1 MAAVQKE
8 VADLAKSFEDD
19 VFNNEDILTC
29 VISGV
34 KYAEVVGAI
43 EFIACTTF
51 EKAQSTWHRIKDE
64 HVQECKTY
72 FFGFEPGMKNAT
84 VANLDTLIKIA
95 FTLKGPWATAFQGAS
110 AKAFVAKA
118 LMAKKDPM
126 MELIEALGATV
137 VNDAVPETDVD
148 RSHYLY
154 LRLCRPD
161 KFRIMDAPPR
171 VLNVTNVRFGTCK
184 SVADKHDEII
194 AVAPDN
200 GFMAMSIR
208 LANGEEAEQ
217 LEDIVVS
224 MVRDNRF
231 YEYDGNNKFA
241 SVENMSY
248 FYGIGEY
255 DWEAFDYEAY
265 RRVVSAFAQDIW
277 EACSEKFPN
286 AVRKN
291 YQIPGNPV

>member
-1 MAAVQKE
+1 MEAVKKE
-8 VADLAKSFEDD
+8 VVDLAKSFEDA

-29 VISGV
+29 VIAGV

-43 EFIACTTF
+43 EFVACTTF
-51 EKAQSTWHRIKDE
+51 EKAESTWRRIKDKY
-64 HVQECKTY
+64 VQECKTY
-72 FFGFEPGMKNAT
+72 FFGFEPGLKNAT
-84 VANLDTLIKIA
+84 VVNLDTLIKIA
-95 FTLKGPWATAFQGAS
+95 FTLKCPWATAFQGAS

-137 VNDAVPETDVD
+137 VNDAVPETNVD
-148 RSHYLY
+148 RSHFLY

-161 KFRIMDAPPR
+161 KFRVMDAPPR
-171 VLNVTNVRFGTCK
+171 HLDATNVRFGTCK
-184 SVADKHDEII
+184 SVADKHDEIM

-208 LANGEEAEQ
+208 LANCEEAEQ

-224 MVRDNRF
+224 MVRENRF
-231 YEYDGNNKFA
+231 YVYDDGNNKFA

-248 FYGIGEY
+248 FYGIGGY
-255 DWEAFDYEAY
+255 DCDAFDYKAY
-265 RRVVSAFAQDIW
+265 RHVAGVFARDIW
-277 EACSEKFPN
+277 EACTAKFPN
-286 AVRKN
+286 AVKDDLK
-291 YQIPGNPV
+291 IPKV